1 MNNAEKGR
9 GTSRST
15 ATTITP
21 ASPVSSPTTLYLA
34 SQSPRRLQL
43 LGQLGMEPALLLP
56 DDSEDAEAL
65 ETVNPGESP
74 LAYVKRVTAAKGKAA
89 WARLEKRGL
98 PPAPILVADTT
109 VALGS
114 AILGKPGD
122 AKTAKA
128 MLKQLSGQWHR
139 VLTSVR
145 LQTGPGSQAVQIT
158 TRSDVLF
165 ADLSDRQID
174 AYVATGEPL
183 DKAGAYAIQGGAAAF
198 VVRLRGSYTGI
209 IGLPLHET
217 GLLLQQ
223 AGVTP
228 P

>member
-1 MNNAEKGR
+1 MP
-9 GTSRST
+9 SH
-15 ATTITP
+15 
-21 ASPVSSPTTLYLA
+21 TTLYLA

-43 LGQLGMEPALLLP
+43 LGQLGITPTLLLP
-56 DDSEDAEAL
+56 DSSEDAEAL
-65 ETVNPGESP
+65 EIVKPGESP
-74 LAYVKRVTAAKGKAA
+74 LAYVKRVTKAKGMAA
-89 WARLEKRGL
+89 WERLTKRGL
-98 PPAPILVADTT
+98 PPAPILTADTT
-109 VALGS
+109 VALGN

-122 AKTAKA
+122 AETATA
-128 MLKQLSGQWHR
+128 MLRQLSGQWHR

-145 LQTGPGSQAVQIT
+145 LQTGSGSQALQIT

-165 ADLSDRQID
+165 APLTDRQIA
-174 AYVATGEPL
+174 AYVGTGEPL
-183 DKAGAYAIQGGAAAF
+183 DKAGAYAIQGGAAPF